1 MSSVKVKK
9 LSRRKALKAT
19 IAIINADNEEQVIK
33 FKNLTT
39 AQYNKLF
46 DALDK
51 IANMTKSEMREK

>member
-33 FKNLTT
+33 FKDLTT